1 MSSTKFCKH
10 GEKGID
16 EFWSNVALV
25 GLVFSSIIG
34 IIVNGVTLYI
44 ISKRIGLR
52 RQSIFASIFCLAF
65 FDFLVCAVMLPIQ
78 AHRFYLREWPFGKNC
93 TMQYIQVILV
103 GLVTFTIG
111 KLPFERPYSS
121 IYLAEDL
128 HIHPVLVCRN
138 PVQLCLVI
146 VCPTKREGKQRP
158 KFLVHIPL

>member
-16 EFWSNVALV
+16 DFWSNVALV

-65 FDFLVCAVMLPIQ
+65 FDFLVCAIMLPIQ

-111 KLPFERPYSS
+111 KIPFERPS
-121 IYLAEDL
+121 I
-128 HIHPVLVCRN
+128 PRFQVLFIN
-138 PVQLCLVI
+138 
-146 VCPTKREGKQRP
+146 
-158 KFLVHIPL
+158 HN